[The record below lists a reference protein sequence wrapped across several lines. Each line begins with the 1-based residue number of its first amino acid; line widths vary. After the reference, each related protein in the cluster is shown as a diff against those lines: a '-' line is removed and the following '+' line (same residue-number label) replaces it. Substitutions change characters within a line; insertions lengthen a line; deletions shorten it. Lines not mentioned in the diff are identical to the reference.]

1 MSHAMVV
8 SLCFPT
14 VRSAANRSKQ
24 RVNKTKALTRNETG
38 AVAEQVDLEFPK
50 VEVQFQD
57 LCVDAFV
64 HVGSKALPTIS
75 NFIFNMTET
84 FLGQLRIFP
93 GRRKNFCPDV
103 VLGRDKIELELDFK
117 RHWEEF
123 RSSSSEKA
131 KETALNMTVDVFC
144 RLVKQHTNV
153 AQLLTMLVETHIFSF
168 VVGRAFVTD
177 IEKLKIS
184 SKSRSLDIGR
194 VLSFFLEV
202 TKMQPLLRT

>member
-24 RVNKTKALTRNETG
+24 RVNKKKALTRNETG
-38 AVAEQVDLEFPK
+38 AVADQ
-50 VEVQFQD
+50 
-57 LCVDAFV
+57 
-64 HVGSKALPTIS
+64 
-75 NFIFNMTET
+75 
-84 FLGQLRIFP
+84 
-93 GRRKNFCPDV
+93 
-103 VLGRDKIELELDFK
+103 DKIELELDFK

-123 RSSSSEKA
+123 HSSSSEKA
-131 KETALNMTVDVFC
+131 KETALSMTVDVFC

-168 VVGRAFVTD
+168 VVRRAFVTD

-184 SKSRSLDIGR
+184 SKSRSLDVGR
-194 VLSFFLEV
+194 VLSFFSEV
-202 TKMQPLLRT
+202 TKMEPLLRT